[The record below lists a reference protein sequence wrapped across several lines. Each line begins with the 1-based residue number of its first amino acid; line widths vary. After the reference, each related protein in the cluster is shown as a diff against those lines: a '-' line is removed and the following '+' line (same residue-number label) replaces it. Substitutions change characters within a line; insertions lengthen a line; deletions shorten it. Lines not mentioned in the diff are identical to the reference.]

1 MWGPDKVL
9 GEAYELR
16 MILEITLWGLW
27 ALALE
32 ALVNLSGMSNFNNPN
47 YPNATGNDVGLFR
60 VEIMYYKLTGFM
72 KIM

>member
-1 MWGPDKVL
+1 MWGPDKIL

-32 ALVNLSGMSNFNNPN
+32 GLVNLSGMANFNNPN
-47 YPNATGNDVGLFR
+47 YPNATGNDVGLFK